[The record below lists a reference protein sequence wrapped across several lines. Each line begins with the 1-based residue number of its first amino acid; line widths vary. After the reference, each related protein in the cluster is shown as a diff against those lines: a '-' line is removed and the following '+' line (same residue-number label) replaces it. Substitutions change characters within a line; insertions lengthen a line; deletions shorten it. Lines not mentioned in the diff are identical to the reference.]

1 MRRRLRR
8 TAAALLVVCAGL
20 FIVGVTV
27 EADTHVETNEPAR
40 DHDEASEAAGSESGH
55 DEAAE
60 AAGSDADHHESGEE
74 EQVLG
79 VDVESPGAVGLAVA
93 ASIALA
99 VGLWIRKQRWLA
111 IAAVG
116 VAVVFAVFD
125 VAEFAHQI
133 SESRTGLALLATVIA
148 AGHLAASATAALSTT
163 RTA

>member
-8 TAAALLVVCAGL
+8 TAAALLVVGAGL
-20 FIVGVTV
+20 FIVGVTA
-27 EADTHVETNEPAR
+27 EADTHVETNEPAG
-40 DHDEASEAAGSESGH
+40 DHDEASEAAGSESG
-55 DEAAE
+55 
-60 AAGSDADHHESGEE
+60 HHESGEE